1 MKRILLLP
9 FLLLLGGCQGN
20 PTQWPT
26 SWRQFDPPPSKK
38 VRPLLTVKFSQSIE
52 DACKE
57 FEKADKL
64 ENLFKKKWDTIVDPL
79 VTKFRLGT
87 LTKEEYKERLKEATP
102 VYEAL
107 WPREIKTVS
116 TAVEVL
122 RQAKYPDWKL
132 YSRYNSSGIGDLLMQ
147 EENMIV
153 SPNMRYTLAKSE
165 ARSVCDKF
173 RL

>member
-1 MKRILLLP
+1 M
-9 FLLLLGGCQGN
+9 
-20 PTQWPT
+20 
-26 SWRQFDPPPSKK
+26 
-38 VRPLLTVKFSQSIE
+38 
-52 DACKE
+52 
-57 FEKADKL
+57 
-64 ENLFKKKWDTIVDPL
+64 
-79 VTKFRLGT
+79 TKFRLGT

-122 RQAKYPDWKL
+122 RQAEYPDWKL

-153 SPNMRYTLAKSE
+153 SPNRRYTLAKSE
-165 ARSVCDKF
+165 ARVFVTNLGF
-173 RL
+173 RFFFRQHTWDIRRVETFLAYRPESG